1 MVYTLKPLWTWKT
14 EARLHFKH
22 SLMWRPRPP
31 RDLLLSVTLESCTS
45 TEIPSEIL
53 PQLSTQVLWL
63 LGLAFSCQAPTFEKE
78 NRVLAFADSCLSWW
92 CCRGSTD
99 FIEVLVKSWGCYG
112 SWSPPY
118 MLLLKVFEHVV
129 LFLLFKST
137 LYWLRHS
144 MCWSQWLLI
153 TFSVF
158 LSIPGSESPGNKP
171 DLARNVSNTSCSKLP
186 GGLSSL
192 CAVISIILPC
202 NTTCKQ
208 RSWPPSV
215 NDSPWSFSSGRRW
228 WKRIKAVRVTFL
240 PKKIV
245 FTPCSADG
253 VSPGGQAYSAEGAD
267 FHFSW
272 CCGW

>member
-1 MVYTLKPLWTWKT
+1 MIVGHHHTCCCW
-14 EARLHFKH
+14 R
-22 SLMWRPRPP
+22 SLNMW
-31 RDLLLSVTLESCTS
+31 SC
-45 TEIPSEIL
+45 
-53 PQLSTQVLWL
+53 
-63 LGLAFSCQAPTFEKE
+63 SCCSNQPFTG
-78 NRVLAFADSCLSWW
+78 DSW
-92 CCRGSTD
+92 
-99 FIEVLVKSWGCYG
+99 EVLC
-112 SWSPPY
+112 
-118 MLLLKVFEHVV
+118 
-129 LFLLFKST
+129 
-137 LYWLRHS
+137 HS
-144 MCWSQWLLI
+144 MCWSQRLLI

-171 DLARNVSNTSCSKLP
+171 DLARNVSNTSCSKFP

-245 FTPCSADG
+245 FTPCSANG

-267 FHFSW
+267 FHCSW